1 MLRLNLAI
9 SSGSRKSG
17 APIVLPILL
26 YKANLIEPH
35 IGDFMYKRIISI
47 ILLYN
52 TCSTCYNCVVR
63 R

>member
-1 MLRLNLAI
+1 MLRLNRAI

-35 IGDFMYKRIISI
+35 IGDFVI
-47 ILLYN
+47 
-52 TCSTCYNCVVR
+52 
-63 R
+63 